1 MVLNDRKNPH
11 NVKVFVRGQ
20 ESNQG
25 DGAPRGFL
33 TFLAGKETKPFSD
46 GSGRAELARAITT
59 LDNPLM
65 ARVLVNRVWA
75 WHFGAGLVHTPRDFG
90 LRTEA
95 PLPRELLD

>member
-25 DGAPRGFL
+25 DGAPRSFL

-59 LDNPLM
+59 LVVL
-65 ARVLVNRVWA
+65 ARYYV
-75 WHFGAGLVHTPRDFG
+75 T
-90 LRTEA
+90 
-95 PLPRELLD
+95 